1 MGKEVAEMN
10 VFDRVKK
17 IIIENTSVSEDVVA
31 LDASFQEDLDLDSL
45 DIMDLLM
52 NFEEEFDLQIPDE
65 ELQKMKTV
73 GDVVN
78 YINENL

>member
-1 MGKEVAEMN
+1 MGKEVARMS

-17 IIIENTSVSEDVVA
+17 IIVEHTNVSEDVVT
-31 LDASFQEDLDLDSL
+31 LDASFQDDLDLDSL

-52 NFEEEFDLQIPDE
+52 VFEEEFDVQIPDE
-65 ELQKMKTV
+65 ELQKIKTV

-78 YINENL
+78 YINE

>member
-1 MGKEVAEMN
+1 MSVL
-10 VFDRVKK
+10 DRVKK
-17 IIIENTSVSEDVVA
+17 IIVEHTSVSEDAVT

-52 NFEEEFDLQIPDE
+52 VLEEEFDVQIPDE
-65 ELQKMKTV
+65 ELQKIKTV

-78 YINENL
+78 YISE

>member
-1 MGKEVAEMN
+1 MN
-10 VFDRVKK
+10 IFEKVKT
-17 IIIENTSVSEDVVA
+17 IVVEHTSVGEDSVT
-31 LDASFQEDLDLDSL
+31 LEASFQDDLDLDSL

-52 NFEEEFDLQIPDE
+52 VLEEEFDVQIPDE

-78 YINENL
+78 YISENIE

>member
-1 MGKEVAEMN
+1 MS

-17 IIIENTSVSEDVVA
+17 IIVEHTNVSEDAVT
-31 LDASFQEDLDLDSL
+31 LDASFQDDLDLDSL

-52 NFEEEFDLQIPDE
+52 VFEEEFDVQIPDE
-65 ELQKMKTV
+65 ELQKIKTV

-78 YINENL
+78 YINE

>member
-1 MGKEVAEMN
+1 MN

>member
-1 MGKEVAEMN
+1 MS

-17 IIIENTSVSEDVVA
+17 IIVEHTNVSEDVVT
-31 LDASFQEDLDLDSL
+31 LDASFQDDLDLDSL

-52 NFEEEFDLQIPDE
+52 VFEEEFDVQIPDE
-65 ELQKMKTV
+65 ELQKIKTV

-78 YINENL
+78 YINE